1 MTSGELG
8 FVWERCAD
16 EEETGGCKCEG
27 EGLRIGRSEDQPVL
41 GPRASFYLALFG
53 GPYLE
58 RSDREAGDGVSGSTG
73 TGKMKEVAREKKAS
87 SWRMAVAAAAQS

>member
-1 MTSGELG
+1 MTLGELG

-27 EGLRIGRSEDQPVL
+27 EGLRIGWREDQPVL

-58 RSDREAGDGVSGSTG
+58 RSGREAGDGVSGR
-73 TGKMKEVAREKKAS
+73 VWS
-87 SWRMAVAAAAQS
+87 SKHRDG